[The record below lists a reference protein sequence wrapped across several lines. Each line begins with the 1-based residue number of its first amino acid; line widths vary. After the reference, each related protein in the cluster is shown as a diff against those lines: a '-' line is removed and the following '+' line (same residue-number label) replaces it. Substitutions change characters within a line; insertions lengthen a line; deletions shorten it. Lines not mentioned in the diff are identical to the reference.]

1 MKFKVGVTVYYNNI
15 TFPILV
21 LDKQHRSEMIHRNIS
36 SWWDLCLGRY
46 FVTTS
51 EYLETD
57 KTLTNVPA
65 LGLSEYKPGGRGHR
79 TLQLN
84 TNTYARRETW
94 VLESSNDPPNRII
107 LLTDRDHLL
116 WPLIADNR
124 LNWVC
129 KARLSL
135 SFRSWQWSRYNQK
148 VDPKSR
154 NYTFKP
160 DTQPPSTQI

>member
-1 MKFKVGVTVYYNNI
+1 MIHSLSRSDANPRSVLLSIIISEHNI

-21 LDKQHRSEMIHRNIS
+21 LDKQHRSEMIHRIARNIS

-46 FVTTS
+46 FVTS

-57 KTLTNVPA
+57 KTLAPSVTNVPA

-84 TNTYARRETW
+84 TEHTPGGRRETW

-107 LLTDRDHLL
+107 LLTDRYHLL
-116 WPLIADNR
+116 WPVSADNR
-124 LNWVC
+124 LNS
-129 KARLSL
+129 LSL
-135 SFRSWQWSRYNQK
+135 SATLSRWSGY
-148 VDPKSR
+148 
-154 NYTFKP
+154 
-160 DTQPPSTQI
+160 I